1 MRKAILGILLSAAL
15 LTGCTAN
22 QVSNK
27 IIWQADEFNI
37 SRKVSVINTRNDK
50 TVYENQGLISVTIT
64 ESGNRLDVITKTDT
78 DTYTK
83 DIVILNQDTML
94 IVEDLEGIH
103 VK

>member
-1 MRKAILGILLSAAL
+1 M
-15 LTGCTAN
+15 
-22 QVSNK
+22 
-27 IIWQADEFNI
+27 
-37 SRKVSVINTRNDK
+37 
-50 TVYENQGLISVTIT
+50 TIT